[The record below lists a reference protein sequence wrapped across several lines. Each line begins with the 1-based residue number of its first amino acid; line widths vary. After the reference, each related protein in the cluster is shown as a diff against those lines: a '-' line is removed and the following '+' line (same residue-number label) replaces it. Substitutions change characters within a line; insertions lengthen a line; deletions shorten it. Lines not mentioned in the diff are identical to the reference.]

1 MVMYT
6 RKRRGNEIY
15 YIVREFGQEG
25 NSEYTISHD
34 EFRKRMNNQRDQQ
47 EGGHMA
53 RVVTIQQPV
62 YAVEATVED
71 FLNAFPKI
79 SRQDPRAVA
88 GNYAT
93 GVAPKSP
100 LTEAVYKALFE
111 RSVGGNLKTVVQVP
125 CASQTE
131 ANLLK
136 SIITPTVTDVYCVPS
151 FTNYAKT
158 YDVTCENGIPVSCSC
173 PNYDPDKG
181 GNPNCKHM
189 KAVASRPSRYTKIR

>member
-1 MVMYT
+1 MVFYT

-15 YIVREFGQEG
+15 YIVKESNREHI
-25 NSEYTISHD
+25 ISHN
-34 EFRKRMNNQRDQQ
+34 EFRKRMKYQIDHQ

-79 SRQDPRAVA
+79 ARQDPRAVA
-88 GNYAT
+88 GSYTT

-100 LTEAVYKALFE
+100 LTEQVYKALFE

-136 SIITPTVTDVYCVPS
+136 SIITPTVTDVYRVPS
-151 FTNYAKT
+151 FTDYTKT
-158 YDVTCENGIPVSCSC
+158 YDVTTEGGIPVSCSC

-181 GNPNCKHM
+181 GNPYCKHM
-189 KAVASRPSRYTKIR
+189 RAVANRPNHYAKAS